1 MLRNI
6 KKSVKLA
13 GVIMGMIIFAAVL
26 PAAAALQESRE
37 GAGDIGSIPLAGE
50 FDAALTVDLT
60 GNEGERGLPDSNKLQ
75 SAYDMSGTI
84 RIVLTN
90 GSEGTSKSGVEIT
103 CEKVGDIQNGRYVLT
118 DRYSDMDLDLNQL
131 KNATE
136 LEQAARKISE
146 AGSNITVS
154 EGKAASDKHP
164 DIYRGTTDSEGIL
177 YFDDLQKGIYLIQA
191 SSGEHYDEITPFLV
205 SVPNWSEESGKM
217 LYDIEVIP
225 KHSPKQ
231 QPEAERKEAPQT
243 GIDSPIARQLGCAGI
258 ILVTLLFIVCK
269 EYIERKKEQQ

>member
-6 KKSVKLA
+6 KTSVKLA
-13 GVIMGMIIFAAVL
+13 GIIMGMIVFAAAL
-26 PAAAALQESRE
+26 PAAAAEQGSGE
-37 GAGDIGSIPLAGE
+37 GVGDVGSIQSAVE

-60 GNEGERGLPDSNKLQ
+60 GNEGERGLPDSDKLQ
-75 SAYDMSGTI
+75 SADNTTGTI

-90 GSEGTSKSGVEIT
+90 GSEGTSKSGVELT
-103 CEKVGDIQNGRYVLT
+103 CEKVGDIQDGRYVLT

-131 KNATE
+131 KNASE

-146 AGSNITVS
+146 AASTITIS
-154 EGKAASDKHP
+154 EEQAASDEYT
-164 DIYRGTTDSEGIL
+164 DIYKGTTDSEGIL

-191 SSGEHYDEITPFLV
+191 SSSEHYDEITPFLV
-205 SVPNWSEESGKM
+205 SVPNWSEEAGEM

-243 GIDSPIARQLGCAGI
+243 GIDSPIVRQLGCAGI
-258 ILVTLLFIVCK
+258 ILVTLLFILCK
-269 EYIERKKEQQ
+269 EYIERKREQE